1 MIDFNVCD
9 VLGNG
14 IEFVLLNKIFSN
26 NLLNDWASNNF
37 TEIITNNFIFG
48 RITVEQI
55 AESSQKA
62 REALEQVWV
71 HLSTSRLYG
80 AILSISRLTIVVALI
95 FYSYQLYRKVL
106 DDLDYRPIIAS
117 MILPLILIVLLGNPS
132 NPKQSPIWNLSLQ
145 FRGIIYKLD
154 EIIMDGMVSDT
165 SLDAEIRRM
174 KLSNYIRTASEEA
187 IDQCL
192 AIADEQARLNCFKDK
207 AEAEI
212 EDLHKLHQ
220 EVFGDSPVASTAW
233 MEEIK
238 NALAKKNLS
247 EAQAKASGN
256 LIGSVARGLG
266 DAILDAIG
274 LIITV
279 FSIVTNY
286 TIEAALVLAT
296 IVAPFAVGVSLFPIP
311 TKPIYT
317 WILGYMG
324 IGIWKIGNNVL
335 AGLGAYIMNRTDDFA
350 GFNYII
356 FAVLI
361 GVFAPVL
368 SAMLGGFSALSLGQG
383 IINTTQATVKTTINY
398 AGAIMAIGRL
408 GKK

>member
-26 NLLNDWASNNF
+26 NLLNDWVSNNF

-71 HLSTSRLYG
+71 HLSTSKLYS

-117 MILPLILIVLLGNPS
+117 IILPLILIVLLGNPS

-154 EIIMDGMVSDT
+154 ETIMDGMVSDT
-165 SLDAEIRRM
+165 SLDAEVRRM

-192 AIADEQARLNCFKDK
+192 AIADEQAKINCFKDK

-212 EDLHKLHQ
+212 EDLYNLHQ
-220 EVFGDSPVASTAW
+220 QVFGNSPVASAAW
-233 MEEIK
+233 MEEMK
-238 NALAKKNLS
+238 NAIAKKDLS
-247 EAQAKASGN
+247 EAQAKESGN

-274 LIITV
+274 LVITV

-368 SAMLGGFSALSLGQG
+368 SAMLGSFSALSLGQG
-383 IINTTQATVKTTINY
+383 IINTTQATVRTTINY

-408 GKK
+408 GKR

>member
-1 MIDFNVCD
+1 
-9 VLGNG
+9 
-14 IEFVLLNKIFSN
+14 
-26 NLLNDWASNNF
+26 
-37 TEIITNNFIFG
+37 
-48 RITVEQI
+48 
-55 AESSQKA
+55 
-62 REALEQVWV
+62 
-71 HLSTSRLYG
+71 LSTSKLYG
-80 AILSISRLTIVVALI
+80 SILSISRLTIVVALI

-117 MILPLILIVLLGNPS
+117 IILPLILIVLLGNPD

-154 EIIMDGMVSDT
+154 KTIMDGMVSGT
-165 SLDAEIRRM
+165 SLDAEVRRM

-192 AIADEQARLNCFKDK
+192 AVADQKAQLSCFEDK
-207 AEAEI
+207 SRAEI
-212 EDLHKLHQ
+212 EDLYKMHQ
-220 EVFGDSPVASTAW
+220 EVFGDSPVASSKW
-233 MEEIK
+233 MEEMR
-238 NALAKKNLS
+238 NAIAKKNLS

-256 LIGSVARGLG
+256 LLGSVARGLG
-266 DAILDAIG
+266 DAILDALG

-286 TIEAALVLAT
+286 AIEAALVLIT

-311 TKPIYT
+311 TKPIYS

-335 AGLGAYIMNRTDDFA
+335 AGLGAYIMNRTDDFP

-361 GVFAPVL
+361 GIFAPVL
-368 SAMLGGFSALSLGQG
+368 SGMLGSFSALSLGQG
-383 IINTTQATVKTTINY
+383 IINATQGTVKTTINY
-398 AGAIMAIGRL
+398 AGAIMALGRL